1 MQETP
6 YHLLP
11 SVSRLLEHPSLVKV
25 RGQHAHDRIVTA
37 IRAELERCR
46 GCLRPQST
54 IDVDL
59 IAAAILRRI
68 EKDAQPGYQPVLNA
82 TGIVL
87 HTNLGRA
94 PLAETA
100 AQAAY
105 KAAKG
110 YLSLEMDLA
119 TGERSSRQQPIRT
132 AITRLTGAESATVVN
147 NCAAATVL
155 VLRALAA
162 GREVIVSRGQLI
174 EIGGSFRIPEIMAAS
189 GARLREVG
197 TTNITRLRD
206 YELAIGP
213 DTAALMRVHCS
224 NYRIRG
230 FTQSI
235 GITDLV
241 ALGRARGLPVID
253 DIGSGAA
260 FELGQFGFDSEP
272 TLPDSIAA
280 GADLVLASGD
290 KLLGGPQ
297 AGIILGRKVWIDAI
311 ERDPLMRAFRCDKM
325 TLAALEAT
333 LELYRE
339 PDAVRK
345 TIPVLRM
352 ITTPVA
358 ELRARTEQF
367 ARTLEMP
374 GLRVGVVDATAY
386 VGGGSLPD
394 QAMPTIVIA
403 LESEHWSDAI
413 FSQRLR
419 LGAPAVLARVQDG
432 QVLLDLRTIPEDE
445 ESHLAAAVRRA
456 IQP

>member
-1 MQETP
+1 MQEKP

-11 SVSRLLEHPSLVKV
+11 SVSRLLEHPSLVEL
-25 RGQHAHDRIVTA
+25 RDRHAHDRIVTA
-37 IRAELERCR
+37 IRAELEQCR
-46 GCLRPQST
+46 VCLKPQAT
-54 IDVDL
+54 IDVDQ

-68 EKDAQPGYQPVLNA
+68 EYDARPGYQSVLNA

-94 PLAETA
+94 PLAESA

-105 KAAKG
+105 RAAKG

-206 YELAIGP
+206 YEHAIGP

-224 NYRIRG
+224 NFRIRG
-230 FTQSI
+230 FTQSV
-235 GITDLV
+235 GIAELV

-260 FELGQFGFDSEP
+260 IDLKKFGFDSEP
-272 TLPDSIAA
+272 TLQDSIAA

-297 AGIILGRKVWIDAI
+297 AGIILGRQSWIDAI

-325 TLAALEAT
+325 TLASLEAT

-339 PDAVRK
+339 PLSATK
-345 TIPVLRM
+345 NIPVLRM
-352 ITTPVA
+352 MTSPLA
-358 ELRARTEQF
+358 DLRARAERF
-367 ARTLEMP
+367 AASLQMP
-374 GLRVGVVDATAY
+374 GLRVSVQDATAY

-394 QAMPTIVIA
+394 QALPTVVVA
-403 LESEHWSDAI
+403 LESEHWSDAL

-432 QVLLDLRTIPEDE
+432 QILLDLRTIPEE
-445 ESHLAAAVRRA
+445 AESLLAAAVHRA
-456 IQP
+456 SQP